1 MIIVDELLHLLYR
14 RSKNFNKEA
23 KKQISDDLYLVYRA
37 KADEAY
43 SIYGILL
50 NMKKEAIKRENKPK
64 SGQWKTVSE
73 KYPRYVCT
81 ACDRRGNNKDY
92 DYCPWCGA
100 RMEKCEQ

>member
-14 RSKNFNKEA
+14 RSKEFNRQA

-50 NMKKEAIKRENKPK
+50 NMKKEAMRENKPNV
-64 SGQWKTVSE
+64 GEWRQVSE
-73 KYPRYVCT
+73 KYPKYVCT
-81 ACDRRGNNKDY
+81 ACDHLGNNKEY
-92 DYCPWCGA
+92 SYCPWCGA
-100 RMEKCEQ
+100 KMKGSIE

>member
-37 KADEAY
+37 KADEAH
-43 SIYGILL
+43 SIYVILL
-50 NMKKEAIKRENKPK
+50 NMKKEAMRENKPK
-64 SGQWKTVSE
+64 VGEWRQVSE
-73 KYPRYVCT
+73 KYPKYVCT
-81 ACDRRGNNKDY
+81 ACERRGNNKNY

-100 RMEKCEQ
+100 KMENCER